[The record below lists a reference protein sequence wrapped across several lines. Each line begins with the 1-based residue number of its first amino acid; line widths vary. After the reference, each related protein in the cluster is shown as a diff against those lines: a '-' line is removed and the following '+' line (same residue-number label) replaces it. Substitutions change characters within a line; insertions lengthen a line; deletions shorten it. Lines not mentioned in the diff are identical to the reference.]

1 MSAEKNAD
9 DLLLSIGGCGRYQW
23 RLVVTLHLLQ
33 ILVVFSLN
41 SNIIISAT
49 KEWRCADETI
59 CGRIRNV
66 SDFSNSTHGCPVKQC
81 KFTLVDNETVE
92 CERFQFHDNTT
103 FVAEDWRYILLMCAL
118 LGVPFL
124 FTWRLIPESFR
135 WYLAH
140 DKIDKATAIIQSVA
154 DANGK
159 QYPDLKDFNEIN
171 SGQTLRERKYTFW
184 HLFKTR
190 HLIRITLLLVV
201 VWIGLGLISYGIMYG
216 IQTLSGNIYLNLA
229 LFNIVPLPVVFLSN
243 FLQNKVGRRITTSM
257 CFLVVT
263 VGGAIAASVQV
274 FDAPHKGIV
283 TLVAAMVANVG
294 IGTAWGPVQT
304 MTLELYPTVIRSI
317 GYGSMNVVSKAGA
330 ILGPQLNYLN
340 TFLSRISFLHLCG
353 GGFHQ
358 HTVLPW
364 STRDKRFQP

>member
-103 FVAEDWRYILLMCAL
+103 FVAEWGLVCGKSYIPTTIQSMDLAGVMVGHVISGQIADLVGRRIPLYATILCIMVFNLIGYFSVTWSMLAASRFLLGVGVSMFLTVSYSLSSEFTVNKWRVWAIGFPSWFVEVCMFSLFAWLLQDWRYILLMCAL

-171 SGQTLRERKYTFW
+171 SGQTIRFYPGS
-184 HLFKTR
+184 LFFIFAGVAFISI
-190 HLIRITLLLVV
+190 LCC
-201 VWIGLGLISYGIMYG
+201 LGLPETKDSNLSDKIVEESSGYAKIS
-216 IQTLSGNIYLNLA
+216 
-229 LFNIVPLPVVFLSN
+229 
-243 FLQNKVGRRITTSM
+243 
-257 CFLVVT
+257 
-263 VGGAIAASVQV
+263 
-274 FDAPHKGIV
+274 
-283 TLVAAMVANVG
+283 
-294 IGTAWGPVQT
+294 
-304 MTLELYPTVIRSI
+304 
-317 GYGSMNVVSKAGA
+317 
-330 ILGPQLNYLN
+330 
-340 TFLSRISFLHLCG
+340 
-353 GGFHQ
+353 
-358 HTVLPW
+358 
-364 STRDKRFQP
+364 